1 MDLSPPVILSFGQPQ
16 SFGTWEKYDGKD
28 CFRFRNGYVSEQ
40 RFEFEASEGPLYVHV
55 GQNTRVTI
63 IEQCSEVHYHLCEK
77 ASLLHLSDPRSYKA
91 TFDLE
96 KEAWLRH
103 ISVGTVRENLKNTF
117 SVHLNGTKA
126 SVEWKDGL
134 HLKASSEYDWQM
146 SVIHHASQTSSNCR
160 VHSVIEE
167 KGFLRLTYDGTVESN
182 AADTVLEQKNLN
194 YILTPNGHVCARPL
208 MHIANKNVRASHGT
222 ATQPLP
228 REVLFY
234 LQARGLEFETAKQL
248 FLDGF
253 LYGFSGEAFPTNAA
267 MVTAED

>member
-1 MDLSPPVILSFGQPQ
+1 MNILPPVILSLGQSQP
-16 SFGTWEKYDGKD
+16 FGTWEKCEGND
-28 CFRFRNGYVSEQ
+28 CFCFNDGYISE
-40 RFEFEASEGPLYVHV
+40 RHFAFEASESLLCVRIGK
-55 GQNTRVTI
+55 NTQVTI
-63 IEQCSEVHYHLCEK
+63 VEQRANTHYVLEEKSSLYHLC
-77 ASLLHLSDPRSYKA
+77 DPCSYKA
-91 TFDLE
+91 TFDLNE
-96 KEAWLRH
+96 EACLRH
-103 ISVGTVRENLKNTF
+103 VSVGTVSENLKNTF
-117 SVHLNGTKA
+117 SVHLNGTKS

-134 HLKASSEYDWQM
+134 HLKASSEYDGQM
-146 SVIHHASQTSSNCR
+146 SIVHHAPQTSSNCC

-167 KGFLRLTYDGTVESN
+167 KGFLRLTYDGTVEQS
-182 AADTVLEQKNLN
+182 AADAVLEQKNLN
-194 YILTPNGHVCARPL
+194 YILTPNGRVCARPM

-234 LQARGLEFETAKQL
+234 LQARGLDLETAKRL

>member
-1 MDLSPPVILSFGQPQ
+1 MSIPSLVLLPFGQPQ
-16 SFGTWEKYDGKD
+16 LFGIWKDD
-28 CFRFRNGYVSEQ
+28 CFYFNDGYVSEQ
-40 RFEFEASEGPLYVHV
+40 RFAFEASEVPLYVRL
-55 GQNTRVTI
+55 GKGAQVTV
-63 IEQCSEVHYHLCEK
+63 IEQRSDAHYILDENS
-77 ASLLHLSDPRSYKA
+77 SLLHLSDPCSYKA
-91 TFDLE
+91 TFDLG
-96 KEAWLRH
+96 KEARLRH
-103 ISVGTVRENLKNTF
+103 VSVGTVRENLKNTF
-117 SVHLNGTKA
+117 FINLNGEKA
-126 SVEWKDGL
+126 SVDWKDGL
-134 HLKASSEYDWQM
+134 HLKASSEYDWDM
-146 SVIHHASQTSSNCR
+146 SIFHHASQTSSNCR

-182 AADTVLEQKNLN
+182 ATDTVLEQKNLN

-267 MVTAED
+267 IVTAKG